1 MNEKVDQAS
10 LSSLIAER
18 RYSVFAQGARAHRAQ
33 YQTMFY
39 QPRNNPARMQISE
52 GYTFPMQVFASS
64 NTWDTLQAQTATSKP
79 ATQPSIKLASPFHM
93 PIPTKMPW
101 DL

>member
-1 MNEKVDQAS
+1 MNERIDQAA

-18 RYSVFAQGARAHRAQ
+18 RYSVFAQGQRLHNSQ

-64 NTWDTLQAQTATSKP
+64 NTWDTPQAQTAVGNP
-79 ATQPSIKLASPFHM
+79 AHQPSTKLASPFHM
-93 PIPTKMPW
+93 PIPTRMPW